1 MNGANEKNN
10 LIERYIFDVT
20 RRLPEN
26 ERSEV
31 RRELEANI
39 ADMLQDGQGENDI
52 KEVLSKLGSP
62 RILAEQYRQKQR
74 YLISPAMFD
83 LYISVL
89 KLVVLI
95 VGVVCLCVGIV
106 MGVFSA
112 ASVSAD
118 SVGEAIGTAI
128 GMGIEG
134 ALQAAFWVTL
144 GFVIAERAG
153 MKEKPWTVDDL
164 PRLPDNNDVII
175 KRSESAVEMI
185 LAVFFTVFVILMIT
199 RDTWFFVLVNN
210 TDIIVPFSRAALDRL
225 VPYIVVF
232 GILGVIMGVLKLV
245 FARWNV
251 RLCIANIVQNAIW
264 LSLVLSIIRWPDLL
278 SGEMIRFTYSAFE
291 NDPNITGFIQS
302 GGIAVFF
309 SVVFIA
315 AALIDIG
322 TSVYKTWKGKRKV

>member
-52 KEVLSKLGSP
+52 KEVLTKLGSP

-112 ASVSAD
+112 ASASAD

-144 GFVIAERAG
+144 GFVIAERTG
-153 MKEKPWTVDDL
+153 LKEKPWTLDDL

-185 LAVFFTVFVILMIT
+185 LSVFFTVFVILMIT
-199 RDTWFFVLVNN
+199 RDTWFFVLANN
-210 TDIIVPFSRAALDRL
+210 TELINPFSSAALDRL
-225 VPYIVVF
+225 IPYIVVF
-232 GILGVIMGVLKLV
+232 GILGVLMGVLKLV

-278 SGEMIRFTYSAFE
+278 SGEMIKFTYAAFE
-291 NDPNITGFIQS
+291 NDPDITGFIKS
-302 GGIAVFF
+302 GGPAVFF

-322 TSVYKTWKGKRKV
+322 TSVYKTWKGRRKA